1 MSGQASILVV
11 EDDQGSRVTLTA
23 LLEAE
28 GHLVEAMETTAE
40 SLIYVINHPV
50 DIVVSDMRLP
60 DGSGLQILWALKNI
74 NPNAAFILVT
84 GHATLETAIDAVNQ
98 GAFAY
103 HVKPLDVDA
112 LIGSVRNA
120 LRQQRLETDK
130 MDLLIKV
137 QLVNGDLEQSVAE
150 LELKN
155 EALQEALAKV
165 KLLSGLLPICAW
177 CKKVRNDAGYWNEIE
192 SYISQH
198 SEADFTHG
206 ICPGCIKDLYPDAY
220 QQIFS
225 HKTILEANGN

>member
-1 MSGQASILVV
+1 MSDQVRILIV

-40 SLIYVINHPV
+40 SLNHLIHHPV
-50 DIVVSDMRLP
+50 DIVVSDLRLP

-74 NPNAAFILVT
+74 NPDAAFILVT

-103 HVKPLDVDA
+103 HVKPLDIDA
-112 LIGSVRNA
+112 LKGSVRNA

-130 MDLLIKV
+130 RDLLIKV
-137 QLVNGDLEQSVAE
+137 QQVNGELEQSVAE
-150 LELKN
+150 LGLKN
-155 EALQEALAKV
+155 EALQDALAKV

-177 CKKVRNDAGYWNEIE
+177 CKKVRNDSGYWNEIE
-192 SYISQH
+192 SYIAQH
-198 SEADFTHG
+198 SEAGFTHG
-206 ICPGCIKDLYPDAY
+206 ICPGCIKNLYPDVY
-220 QQIFS
+220 QQLLP
-225 HKTILEANGN
+225 HEAKLEANES